1 MRWRVAAVGITG
13 VLALAGCSGASVATP
28 SASSQPPTTTA
39 TTTPLYAYPKA
50 YAWSRAHLQDV
61 NAVLSDATTIWDGMQ
76 SCNLQPGQYACPP
89 STPPSADPG
98 NWIERL
104 PEDCTSLTTDV
115 STAQSDGPIPNAQA
129 QGWWQQSL
137 ADFTQACSAIA
148 TASAA
153 EQTAL
158 QDGVTG
164 YDANT
169 QIPGG
174 QAASDLE
181 AGEQLVQHAG
191 TFVTAKR

>member
-1 MRWRVAAVGITG
+1 MPDAPGP
-13 VLALAGCSGASVATP
+13 P
-28 SASSQPPTTTA
+28 SPPPPLLSEGRITTA

-61 NAVLSDATTIWDGMQ
+61 NAAPSDADNDLGRNEERQ
-76 SCNLQPGQYACPP
+76 SSARPGHACPP

-129 QGWWQQSL
+129 QGRRQQLL

-164 YDANT
+164 YDVNT

-181 AGEQLVQHAG
+181 AGEQLVQRAG